1 MLASLNPQE
10 TNTQKMDTQ
19 EIDLTGRDIYACW
32 SRDLVRYRDLDPNG
46 HVNNGAVNQFFEDGR
61 IGFRDQRMAGM
72 QENLLTGFAV
82 VNFNATYRAPI
93 SYPAE
98 VEIGTVV
105 LKTGRSSFVLGQ
117 GVFHGDIC
125 AATAIV
131 TQVYF
136 DPASGKAQPLP
147 DAIRGVL
154 EGAMVNG

>member
-1 MLASLNPQE
+1 M
-10 TNTQKMDTQ
+10 NTYEKKNTLEKNTL
-19 EIDLTGRDIYACW
+19 EIDLTDRGVFACW

-61 IGFRDQRMAGM
+61 IGFRDQRMTGM

-82 VNFNATYRAPI
+82 ANFNATYRAPI

-105 LKTGRSSFVLGQ
+105 LKIGRSSFVLAQ
-117 GVFHGDIC
+117 GVFDGDRC
-125 AATAIV
+125 AATAVV

-136 DPASGKAQPLP
+136 DPDSGKSQPLP
-147 DAIRGVL
+147 GVIRAVL